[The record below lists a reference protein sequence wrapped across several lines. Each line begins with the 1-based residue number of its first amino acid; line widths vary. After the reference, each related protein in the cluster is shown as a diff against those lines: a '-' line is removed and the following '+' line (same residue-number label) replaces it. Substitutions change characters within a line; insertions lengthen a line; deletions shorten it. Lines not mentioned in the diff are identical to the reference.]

1 MFDTTTRGEALAAI
15 PTHGRDARDLVEAML
30 RNLLLDHLDLL
41 AIRWEQTI
49 DDPDPEVF
57 VVSRV
62 VAEFTNGASFDFDT
76 ATAHGPSDLDLTAYA
91 VLADLVVAQSDLLVA
106 AFGLGVGVRVSR
118 AGVEVTP
125 RAS

>member
-1 MFDTTTRGEALAAI
+1 MFDTITRGEALSAI
-15 PTHGRDARDLVEAML
+15 PTHGRDARELVEATL
-30 RNLLLDHLDLL
+30 RNLLLDHPELL
-41 AIRWEQTI
+41 AIRWVQSI

-62 VAEFTNGASFDFDT
+62 VAELTNGATFDFDT

-106 AFGLGVGVRVSR
+106 AFGLGVKVVASR

-125 RAS
+125 LSS

>member
-1 MFDTTTRGEALAAI
+1 MFDTITRSEALSAI
-15 PTHGRDARDLVEAML
+15 PTHGRDARELVEATL
-30 RNLLLDHLDLL
+30 RNLLLDRLDVL

-62 VAEFTNGASFDFDT
+62 VAEFTNGATYDFDT

-106 AFGLGVGVRVSR
+106 AFGLGVSVRATRV
-118 AGVEVTP
+118 GVEVTP